1 MDKQNILI
9 LSPHTDDAELGCG
22 GTIVQL
28 LERKNNIHW
37 VVFSSA
43 EDSLPEGMP
52 KDTLRKEFTQV
63 YKSLGLKES
72 NVEILKYRVR
82 YLFEKRQQILEKL
95 VEIRKEFRPNLVI
108 GPSLNDV
115 HQDHVVVATEMVR
128 AFKSYSSIISYELPW
143 NHLVFNVQMLVRL
156 EKKHI
161 NRKFGLLNIYKS
173 QFTRERNYFS
183 KEFIFGL
190 ASARGVQ
197 ANSHYAE
204 AFEIIR
210 WIE

>member
-1 MDKQNILI
+1 MDKKNILI

-22 GTIVQL
+22 GTITRL
-28 LERKNNIHW
+28 LEEGNNIYW
-37 VVFSSA
+37 VVFSTA
-43 EDSLPEGMP
+43 EDSLPKEMP
-52 KDTLRKEFTQV
+52 KNTLRKEFISV
-63 YKSLGLKES
+63 YKSLGVKDK

-95 VEIRKEFRPNLVI
+95 VEIRNKIKPNLVI

-115 HQDHVVVATEMVR
+115 HQDHIVVATEMVR
-128 AFKSYSSIISYELPW
+128 AFKSFSSIISYELPW
-143 NHLVFNVQMLVRL
+143 NHLTFNVQMLIRL
-156 EKKHI
+156 EKKYVD
-161 NRKFGLLNIYKS
+161 KKLKLLNYYES
-173 QFTRERNYFS
+173 QFTKERNYFS
-183 KEFIFGL
+183 EEFIYGL
-190 ASARGVQ
+190 ASARGIQ

>member
-1 MDKQNILI
+1 MDKKNILI

-22 GTIVQL
+22 GTIARL
-28 LERKNNIHW
+28 LEEKNNIQW

-43 EDSLPEGMP
+43 EDSLPKGMP
-52 KDTLRKEFTQV
+52 KNTLVKEFKQV
-63 YKSLGLKES
+63 YKSLGFKDS
-72 NVEILKYRVR
+72 NIEILKYRVR

-95 VEIRKEFRPNLVI
+95 VELRKEFHPNLVI

-115 HQDHVVVATEMVR
+115 HQDHIVVAQEMVR

-143 NHLVFNVQMLVRL
+143 NHLIFNIQMLIRL
-156 EKKHI
+156 ERRHIKK
-161 NRKFGLLNIYKS
+161 KFEILNFYKS
-173 QFTRERNYFS
+173 QFTKERNYFS
-183 KEFIFGL
+183 EEFIFGL
-190 ASARGVQ
+190 ANARGVQ

>member
-1 MDKQNILI
+1 MDKKNILI

-22 GTIVQL
+22 GTITRL
-28 LERKNNIHW
+28 LEEGKNIYW
-37 VVFSSA
+37 VVFSTA
-43 EDSLPEGMP
+43 EDSLPKEMP
-52 KDTLRKEFTQV
+52 KNTLRKEFISV
-63 YKSLGLKES
+63 YKSLGVKDK

-95 VEIRKEFRPNLVI
+95 VEIRNKIKPNLVI

-115 HQDHVVVATEMVR
+115 HQDHIVVATEMVR
-128 AFKSYSSIISYELPW
+128 AFKSFSSIISYELPW
-143 NHLVFNVQMLVRL
+143 NHLTFNVQMLIRL
-156 EKKHI
+156 EKKYVD
-161 NRKFGLLNIYKS
+161 KKLKLLNYYES
-173 QFTRERNYFS
+173 QFTKERNYFS
-183 KEFIFGL
+183 EEFIYGL
-190 ASARGVQ
+190 ASARGIQ